1 MADSRCDT
9 VLHAGGMIL
18 DRGLGLVC
26 KCIRFWEDDRRVE
39 GTHSMTPV
47 TCDEYVKALKTV
59 LAGWLERE
67 GRPDREMVLV
77 TREVLG
83 IDRVREG

>member
-1 MADSRCDT
+1 M
-9 VLHAGGMIL
+9 
-18 DRGLGLVC
+18 C

-59 LAGWLERE
+59 LNGWLKAE
-67 GRPDREMVLV
+67 GRPDSEMVLV
-77 TREVLG
+77 THEVLR